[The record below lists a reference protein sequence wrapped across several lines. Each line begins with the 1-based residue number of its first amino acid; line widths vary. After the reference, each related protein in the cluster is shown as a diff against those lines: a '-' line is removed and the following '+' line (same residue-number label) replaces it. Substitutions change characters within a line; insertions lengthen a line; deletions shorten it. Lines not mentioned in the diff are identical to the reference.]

1 MADVP
6 AAVDPVMTTIV
17 QRRLEA
23 IAEETAV
30 TLLRSTRSPLL
41 NQAGDLGTAIL
52 DAEGRLLAGAE
63 YIPIIA
69 MSLRMACAGVREFFG
84 DDIHPGD
91 VILHNDVFSGG
102 LQNNDAGALVPVFDG
117 SDLIGWIGC
126 KGHLGDIGG
135 PVPGGCNPNAT
146 EVWQEALRIP
156 PVKVYDRGT
165 FRPDVWNLIFANVRS
180 RSAIE
185 ADVRAQIGACRVGAR
200 EFATLVTTM
209 GRDSFDRHAA
219 DLLQASERM
228 MRTAIAEIPDG
239 DYRGSSAINVDADGT
254 ERSLRIEVTASVRG
268 DRLRLDYTGTDP
280 QADGYTNAPLAS
292 SLSATLMALLMMV
305 GPDMPHNEGTF
316 GAVDVHIPEGT
327 ILNCRFP
334 AATFYGNFMSVQN
347 SDAVMAALAD
357 ALPEQVTAEWARPYV
372 LRTSGIDTRDGRQYH
387 DIHFLGLKGGAGATF
402 GVDGYSQAAPIF
414 CPQLRTHDYEL
425 NEIQD
430 PHFLLKHEYLTD
442 SAGPWRWRGGLGVEY
457 EVRLEAEAITAVTQ
471 GDGLRTGA
479 RGVHGGGDSI
489 CNTMVLVRPD
499 GSVHTPRAMEI
510 VEGVERGT
518 VVRQRASGGGGYGDP
533 FERPVPLVAEDVRN
547 GFVSRESAERDYGV
561 VLVGEGSGLEVD
573 DTATRLRRAGGVA

>member
-1 MADVP
+1 
-6 AAVDPVMTTIV
+6 MTTIV

-84 DDIHPGD
+84 DDVHPGD

-102 LQNNDAGALVPVFDG
+102 LQNNDAGALIPVFDAEE
-117 SDLIGWIGC
+117 LIGWIGC

-135 PVPGGCNPNAT
+135 PIAGGCNPNAT

-156 PVKVYDRGT
+156 PVKVYERGT

-180 RSAIE
+180 RSSIE

-200 EFATLVTTM
+200 ELAALVHGM
-209 GRDSFDRHAA
+209 GRESFNAHAA
-219 DLLQASERM
+219 DLLDASERM
-228 MRTAIAEIPDG
+228 MRSAIAEIPDG
-239 DYRGSSAINVDADGT
+239 DYHGSSAINVDADGT
-254 ERSLRIEVTASVRG
+254 LRTFRIEVTASVRG

-280 QADGYTNAPLAS
+280 QAGGYTNAPLAS

-357 ALPEQVTAEWARPYV
+357 ALPERVTAEWARPYV
-372 LRTSGIDTRDGRQYH
+372 LRTSGIDPRSGRQYH
-387 DIHFLGLKGGAGATF
+387 DIHFLGLKGGAGATY
-402 GVDGYSQAAPIF
+402 GVDGYNQAAPIF

-430 PHFLLKHEYLTD
+430 PHFLLKHEYLVD
-442 SAGPWRWRGGLGVEY
+442 SAGAGRWRGGLGVEY
-457 EVRLEAEAITAVTQ
+457 EVRIDAEMITAVTQ
-471 GDGLRTGA
+471 GDGLRVGA
-479 RGVHGGGDSI
+479 RGVHGGRDSI
-489 CNTMVLVRPD
+489 CNSMELVRPD
-499 GSVHTPRAMEI
+499 GSTHVPRAMEI
-510 VEGVERGT
+510 LGGFATGT

-533 FERPVPLVAEDVRN
+533 FDRPAELVLDDVRN
-547 GFVSRESAERDYGV
+547 GFVSLDSADRDYGV
-561 VLVGEGSGLEVD
+561 VLLRDGLTYTIDEAATERRRGERRT
-573 DTATRLRRAGGVA
+573 DT